1 MENGMI
7 MFALLNIIMEELII
21 PLKNAFL
28 KKILT
33 QNAGNICMD

>member
-7 MFALLNIIMEELII
+7 MSALQNMLMEKLIN
-21 PLKNAFL
+21 PQKNAFL